1 MKYIPQVDDYVRW
14 TRKNGSVDEGWVY
27 FKCDETISIEV
38 GVKDKPHCEYTK
50 HEKHKKI
57 HILVCCP
64 SFLWDQLEYVK
75 NRRGVDVD
83 QYKSQEGRYIDPWE
97 KYGKYG
103 SIH

>member
-1 MKYIPQVDDYVRW
+1 MPYTPEVDDYVRW
-14 TRKNGSVDEGWVY
+14 EKNGIVTEGWVY

-38 GVKDKPHCEYTK
+38 GVKDKPHCQYTK
-50 HEKHKKI
+50 NEKHKKI

-83 QYKSQEGRYIDPWE
+83 QYKSQEGRYIDP
-97 KYGKYG
+97 
-103 SIH
+103 

>member
-1 MKYIPQVDDYVRW
+1 MTYIPQVDDYVRW

-38 GVKDKPHCEYTK
+38 GVKDKPRCQYTK
-50 HEKHKKI
+50 EEKHKKI

-75 NRRGVDVD
+75 NRREINVDE
-83 QYKSQEGRYIDPWE
+83 YKSQEGRYIDP
-97 KYGKYG
+97 
-103 SIH
+103 

>member
-1 MKYIPQVDDYVRW
+1 MTYTPQVDDYVRW
-14 TRKNGSVDEGWVY
+14 TRQNGSVDEGWVY

-38 GVKDKPHCEYTK
+38 GVKDKPQCQYTK
-50 HEKHKKI
+50 EEKHKKI

-83 QYKSQEGRYIDPWE
+83 QYKSQEGRYIDP
-97 KYGKYG
+97 
-103 SIH
+103 

>member
-38 GVKDKPHCEYTK
+38 GVRDKPRCQYTK
-50 HEKHKKI
+50 EEKHKKI

-83 QYKSQEGRYIDPWE
+83 QYKSQEGRYIDP
-97 KYGKYG
+97 
-103 SIH
+103 